1 MTLVTLRI
9 RADQGV
15 LRKGQKGRIT
25 PRHCQT
31 LWLPAKD
38 HFKLLPT
45 QEIGEITAPATMTA
59 PLSLPSSELSF
70 TGTALR
76 STVMAE
82 FSLQVIEELLHLT
95 VQEPQGHVK

>member
-9 RADQGV
+9 RVDQGV

-25 PRHCQT
+25 PCHCQT

-45 QEIGEITAPATMTA
+45 QEIGEMAAPAPMTA
-59 PLSLPSSELSF
+59 PLSLPSSELLITETS
-70 TGTALR
+70 LR

-82 FSLQVIEELLHLT
+82 FPLQVIEELLHLC
-95 VQEPQGHVK
+95 VQRPQGQM